1 MTKKT
6 TISTLFIVVCI
17 YGTVQI
23 FQYLNQQIGV
33 EYTSMAIAYAALFLL
48 LWQLL
53 RLIRAVN
60 HYKRA
65 LEQTKVEIP
74 ENPAS
79 RLQFGRLAPFRWSA
93 LPRIIFGQRT
103 YTWEE
108 LIPIYLFLA
117 GIFWAFRFILV
128 TVL

>member
-60 HYKRA
+60 HYKRT
-65 LEQTKVEIP
+65 LEQTKVEMP
-74 ENPAS
+74 KKPAP
-79 RLQFGRLAPFRWSA
+79 RWQLGRLAPSRWSV
-93 LPRIIFGQRT
+93 LPMIIFGQRT
-103 YTWEE
+103 FTWEE

-117 GIFWAFRFILV
+117 GILWAFRFILV